1 MKKLKEYN
9 VKNID
14 VNESIQINGGG
25 LPGFNWGPLMF
36 LIYVVDE
43 IYEGATRECSS
54 SCRH

>member
-14 VNESIQINGGG
+14 INESIQINGGR
-25 LPGFNWGPLMF
+25 LPGFNWGPFMF
-36 LIYVVDE
+36 LIHVVEE